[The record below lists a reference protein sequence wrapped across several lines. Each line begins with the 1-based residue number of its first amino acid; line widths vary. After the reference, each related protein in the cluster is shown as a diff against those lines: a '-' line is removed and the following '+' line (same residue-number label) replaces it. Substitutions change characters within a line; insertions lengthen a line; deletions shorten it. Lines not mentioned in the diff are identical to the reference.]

1 MLFWQDK
8 ATAACKSVQALHVQH
23 IYVTLDIS
31 NTAAAIARDT
41 AADEKIDIIRFTIYI
56 SIDI

>member
-8 ATAACKSVQALHVQH
+8 ATAAYKSVRALHVQH
-23 IYVTLDIS
+23 IRVALDKS
-31 NTAAAIARDT
+31 NTTAAIARDT
-41 AADEKIDIIRFTIYI
+41 AADEKIDIIRLTIYI

>member
-8 ATAACKSVQALHVQH
+8 ATAAYKSVRALHVQH
-23 IYVTLDIS
+23 IRVAIDKS
-31 NTAAAIARDT
+31 NTTAAIARVT
-41 AADEKIDIIRFTIYI
+41 AADEKIDIIRLTIYI

>member
-8 ATAACKSVQALHVQH
+8 ATAAYNSVRALHVQH
-23 IYVTLDIS
+23 IRVALDKS
-31 NTAAAIARDT
+31 NTTAAIARDT

>member
-8 ATAACKSVQALHVQH
+8 AIAAYKSVRALHVQH
-23 IYVTLDIS
+23 IYVTLNIS
-31 NTAAAIARDT
+31 NTTAAIARDT
-41 AADEKIDIIRFTIYI
+41 AADKKIDIIRFTIYI

>member
-8 ATAACKSVQALHVQH
+8 ATDAYRADRALHVQH
-23 IYVTLDIS
+23 IRVALEKS
-31 NTAAAIARDT
+31 NTTAAIARDT